1 MKIGLLVTA
10 RMGSTRLHDK
20 HLKPLNGR
28 PALSYLLK
36 RIEHTFKA
44 PVQEGLAQIFIATG
58 STSANTALSV
68 LSNDHMHLFHGD
80 DDNIPLRHLQLAKA
94 HSLDAMVSIDGDDLF
109 CSPEA
114 MRAVYE
120 GLMQGQSL
128 VKTTGYP
135 FGMNAWGY
143 SCAALAQAVSTQDHG
158 VLETGWGRAFDA
170 IEAKVIDLQ
179 CADADKVRA
188 TLDYPLDL
196 EFFSAAM
203 LQIPEW
209 PTLSTPEFVSK
220 IVAQDLHLINSSLH
234 DVYWQNFHAQMNQ
247 EKNRALS

>member
-20 HLKPLNGR
+20 HLKPLLGR
-28 PALSYLLK
+28 PALSYLLG

-44 PVQEGLAQIFIATG
+44 PVLEGLAQVFIATG
-58 STSANTALSV
+58 RASGNTALGIF
-68 LSNDHMHLFHGD
+68 SNDHVHLFHGD

-94 HSLDAMVSIDGDDLF
+94 HQLDAMVSIDGDDLF

-120 GLMQGQSL
+120 GLMQGQPL

-143 SCAALAQAVSTQDHG
+143 SCAALEQAVSTQDHG

-170 IEAKVIDLQ
+170 IEAKVIDLH
-179 CADADKVRA
+179 CDYADKVRA
-188 TLDYPLDL
+188 SLDYPMDLD
-196 EFFSAAM
+196 FFSSVIAH
-203 LQIPEW
+203 IPEW
-209 PTLSTPEFVSK
+209 QTLSTPDLVSK
-220 IVAQDLHLINSSLH
+220 ILAQDLHLINASLH

-247 EKNRALS
+247 EKTKALS